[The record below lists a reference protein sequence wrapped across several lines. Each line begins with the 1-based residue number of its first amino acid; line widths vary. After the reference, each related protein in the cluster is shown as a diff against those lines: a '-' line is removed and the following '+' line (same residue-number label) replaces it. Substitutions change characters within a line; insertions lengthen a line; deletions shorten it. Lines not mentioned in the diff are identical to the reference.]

1 MLAASCASDEPD
13 GLWIRA
19 PAPAA
24 CWGPGLLRDGRL
36 SVSAILSTLLPAA
49 APAHQAGGDRDRGGQ
64 EEAPGL
70 RRGQGKRSGGG
81 CVAREEEKNKEL
93 RKFFDEE
100 NPEIPVE
107 KSKSKPTMMD
117 KMAEITK
124 EIEKEKVIQ
133 EIVLEKIN
141 QSRYKKLRPPFP
153 KEN

>member
-1 MLAASCASDEPD
+1 M
-13 GLWIRA
+13 
-19 PAPAA
+19 
-24 CWGPGLLRDGRL
+24 
-36 SVSAILSTLLPAA
+36 T
-49 APAHQAGGDRDRGGQ
+49 
-64 EEAPGL
+64 
-70 RRGQGKRSGGG
+70 RRIQRY
-81 CVAREEEKNKEL
+81 V
-93 RKFFDEE
+93 
-100 NPEIPVE
+100 PVE